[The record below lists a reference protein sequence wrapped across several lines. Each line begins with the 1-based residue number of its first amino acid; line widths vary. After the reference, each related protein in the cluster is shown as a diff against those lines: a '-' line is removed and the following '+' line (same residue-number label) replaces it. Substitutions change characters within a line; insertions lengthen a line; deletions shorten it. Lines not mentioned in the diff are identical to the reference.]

1 MKKKISKLLLG
12 LVSCLALA
20 SCGETTTETTSSGGS
35 TNKKINVYF
44 WTTTGAQLEEQ
55 IESYSLKF
63 EQYIKEYEGVD
74 VDIIIQNQGGYDEI
88 KSQITTGLGSNNI
101 PTIAVAYPDH
111 VASYLADKPGSVV
124 NLAEYINSD
133 TLGFTKDPIAEL
145 NDTHDE
151 TDFIQKYYEEGTI
164 YQEEGVYS
172 LPFLKSSEVMI
183 VNSDLVEGRTFGSE
197 VNNGREITSSYLS
210 QMTWDD
216 LMALCKYV
224 VEHKSEFPNVKWP
237 LYIDSDS
244 NFFIT
249 QCMQRNLPYLGNG
262 DTAEEKLLFNNA
274 ETKGMVQDFYDLFNK
289 GYFMTK
295 GNNNSE
301 YGSNYFT
308 KEETLITIGSSGGAG
323 YNDLANSVSG
333 VGVYKVPAANEN
345 PIYVSQGLTLTMFH
359 NPSNSDDQL
368 RIEYGW
374 RFLKYILSSDVNT
387 VLSYASQGYVP
398 VRTSSVT
405 SPSYQAY
412 INPEYDEDATLLTKT
427 SNVVINDIN
436 GSYYNLPLFKGSD
449 AARTQVE
456 GIISSFVRI
465 QSGGL
470 TLDQAFE
477 NAYEAAV
484 SSL

>member
-1 MKKKISKLLLG
+1 MKKFSKLLLG
-12 LVSCLALA
+12 LVSCLSLA
-20 SCGETTTETTSSGGS
+20 SCGKPTDSGTTSAGG
-35 TNKKINVYF
+35 TQGKINVYF

-55 IESYSLKF
+55 IESYATQF
-63 EQYIKEYEGVD
+63 EKYIKQYEGVD

-88 KSQITTGLGSNNI
+88 KSQITTGLGSNII

-124 NLAEYINSD
+124 NLADYINSD
-133 TLGFTKDPIAEL
+133 TLGFKKDPITEL
-145 NDTHDE
+145 NDTYDE

-183 VNSDLVEGRTFGSE
+183 VNSDLVEKRTFGSE
-197 VNNGREITSSYLS
+197 VNNGREVTSTYLS
-210 QMTWDD
+210 NMTWDD

-224 VEHKSEFPNVKWP
+224 VENKDEFPNVKWP

-249 QCMQRNLPYLGNG
+249 QAMQRGLPYLGNG
-262 DTAEEKLLFNNA
+262 DTAEEKLLFNNKD
-274 ETKGMVQDFYDLFNK
+274 TKAMVQEFYDLFDQ

-323 YNDLANSVSG
+323 YNDLVNSVNG
-333 VGVYKVPAANEN
+333 VGVYKVPAANDN
-345 PIYVSQGLTLTMFH
+345 PVYVSQGLTLCMFH
-359 NPSNSDDQL
+359 NPANADDNL

-374 RFLKYILSSDVNT
+374 RFLKYILSPNANT
-387 VLSYASQGYVP
+387 ILSFASQGYVP
-398 VRTSSVT
+398 VRTSAVT

-412 INPEYDEDATLLTKT
+412 INPEYEDDETLLTKT
-427 SNVVINDIN
+427 SRVVINDIN
-436 GSYYNLPLFKGSD
+436 GAYYNLPLFKGSD

-456 GIISSFVRI
+456 GIVSSFVRI

-470 TLDQAFE
+470 TLDDAFQ